1 MDKRSS
7 RRHLLKSGAILA
19 GLAAGGWRTA
29 RGETPPAEAPDVPPK
44 DLHAYGERSRF
55 ETAIRTGALGT
66 WPQPTSP
73 PNYHRDFGFRTPLQ
87 DSVGFVT
94 PPALHYIVSHG
105 YDPPDI
111 NPSEHRL
118 LIHGLVDRPLIF
130 TLEDLKRLPSVSRV
144 HFVECNGNSAPTGP
158 TGAIRRGA
166 AANAQDT
173 HGLTS
178 CSVWTG
184 IPVSL
189 LLKQAGVQAGAKW
202 IVAEGAEKGKHS
214 KSIPIEKAMDD
225 MLVAYG
231 QNGEA
236 IRPEQGYPLRLLV
249 PGWEGINNVKWLRR
263 IKVEAEPVM
272 AMRETTK
279 YPSLRMDGKA
289 RWFISQLGPKSVI
302 TRPSGGQKLS
312 GPGFYEISGLAW
324 SGGGAIT
331 KVEVSTDGGRSWKD
345 AEFQGPAYKKA
356 HARFGFAWEWDGQ
369 ETVLQSRATDDQGEV
384 QPTVAEIAK
393 FWDVQPDFFETTDTV
408 AGHFNAIQP
417 WKIASDGS
425 VQNAIAF

>member
-1 MDKRSS
+1 MEKRPS
-7 RRHLLKSGAILA
+7 RRRLLKSGAILA
-19 GLAAGGWRTA
+19 GLAAGGWQTA
-29 RGETPPAEAPDVPPK
+29 SGEAPEAGAPDIPPK

-105 YDPPDI
+105 YDPPDV

-118 LIHGLVDRPLIF
+118 LIHGMVDQPLIF
-130 TLEDLKRLPSVSRV
+130 SLDDLKRLPSVSRV

-184 IPVSL
+184 IPASL

-263 IKVEAEPVM
+263 IKVVSEPVM

-331 KVEVSTDGGRSWKD
+331 KVEVSTDRGRTWKD

-356 HARFGFAWEWDGQ
+356 HTRFGFAWEWDGQ
-369 ETVLQSRATDDQGEV
+369 ETVLQSRATDDQNEV
-384 QPTVAEIAK
+384 QPTVSEIAK
-393 FWDVQPDFFETTDTV
+393 FWNVQPNFFETTETV

-417 WKIASDGS
+417 WKIGSDGS

>member
-1 MDKRSS
+1 MEKLAS
-7 RRHLLKSGAILA
+7 RRLLLKGGAVLA
-19 GLAAGGWRTA
+19 GAAVGGFRVAAG
-29 RGETPPAEAPDVPPK
+29 ETKEAETSEIPPK

-55 ETAIRTGALGT
+55 ENSIRTGALGT

-73 PNYHRDFGFRTPLQ
+73 PDYHKDFGFRTPLQ
-87 DSVGFVT
+87 DSVGFIT

-111 NPSEHRL
+111 DPNVHQL
-118 LIHGLVDRPLIF
+118 LIHGMVDQPLIF

-166 AANAQDT
+166 NANAQDT

-184 IPVSL
+184 VPASL

-202 IVAEGAEKGKHS
+202 IVAEGAERGKHS

-225 MLVAYG
+225 MLIAYG

-236 IRPEQGYPLRLLV
+236 IRPEQGYPLRLLA

-263 IKVEAEPVM
+263 IKVVAEPVM

-279 YPSLRMDGKA
+279 YPSLRIDGKA
-289 RWFISQLGPKSVI
+289 RWFQSQLGPKSLI
-302 TRPSGGQKLS
+302 TRPSGGQKLP

-331 KVEVSTDGGRSWKD
+331 KIEVSTDGGRNWKA
-345 AEFQGPAYKKA
+345 AEMQGPAYPKA
-356 HARFGFAWEWDGQ
+356 HTRFGFAWEWNG
-369 ETVLQSRATDDQGEV
+369 EEILLQSRATDDQGEV
-384 QPTVAEIAK
+384 QPTVAEIAE
-393 FWDVQPDFFETTDTV
+393 FWRVQPNFFQTSDTV
-408 AGHFNAIQP
+408 VGHFNAIQP
-417 WKIASDGS
+417 WKVNRDGT
-425 VQNAIAF
+425 VLNAIAF

>member
-1 MDKRSS
+1 MEKLPN
-7 RRHLLKSGAILA
+7 RRRLLKSGALFA
-19 GLAAGGWRTA
+19 GLAAGGLRAA
-29 RGETPPAEAPDVPPK
+29 RGETLEPETPDAKPT

-55 ETAIRTGALGT
+55 ETSIRTGALGT

-73 PNYHRDFGFRTPLQ
+73 PDYHKDFGYRTPLQ
-87 DSVGFVT
+87 NSVGFVT

-111 NPSEHRL
+111 DPSEHRL

-144 HFVECNGNSAPTGP
+144 HFVECNGNSAPSGP
-158 TGAIRRGA
+158 TGTIRRSA
-166 AANAQDT
+166 TANAQDT

-184 IPVSL
+184 IPMSL
-189 LLKQAGVQAGAKW
+189 LLNQAGVQAGAKW
-202 IVAEGAEKGKHS
+202 IMAEGAEKGKHS

-225 MLVAYG
+225 MLLAYG

-263 IKVEAEPVM
+263 VKLTAEPVM

-279 YPSLRMDGKA
+279 YPSLRLDGTA
-289 RWFISQLGPKSVI
+289 RWFQSQLGPKSVI
-302 TRPSGGQKLS
+302 TRPSGGQRLL

-331 KVEVSTDGGRSWKD
+331 RIEVSTDGGRTWKD
-345 AEFQGPAYKKA
+345 AEIHGPSYKKA
-356 HARFGFAWEWDGQ
+356 HTRFGFGWAWDGL
-369 ETVLQSRATDDQGEV
+369 ETVVQSRATDDQGEV
-384 QPTVAEIAK
+384 QPTVTEIAE
-393 FWDVQPDFFETTDTV
+393 FWRVQPDFFETTGTV
-408 AGHFNAIQP
+408 VGHFNAIQP
-417 WKIASDGS
+417 WRIGRDGS
-425 VQNAIAF
+425 IQNAITF

>member
-1 MDKRSS
+1 MEKLAS
-7 RRHLLKSGAILA
+7 RRLLLKGGAVLA
-19 GLAAGGWRTA
+19 GAAVGGFRAAAG
-29 RGETPPAEAPDVPPK
+29 ETTEAETSDVRPK

-55 ETAIRTGALGT
+55 ESSIRTGALGT

-73 PNYHRDFGFRTPLQ
+73 PDYHKDFGFRTPLQ
-87 DSVGFVT
+87 DSVGFIT

-105 YDPPDI
+105 YDPPEID
-111 NPSEHRL
+111 PKVHQL
-118 LIHGLVDRPLIF
+118 LIHGMVDHPLII

-166 AANAQDT
+166 NANAQDT

-184 IPVSL
+184 VPASL
-189 LLKQAGVQAGAKW
+189 LLKQAGVKAGAKW

-225 MLVAYG
+225 MLIAYG

-236 IRPEQGYPLRLLV
+236 IRPEQGYPLRLLA

-263 IKVEAEPVM
+263 IKVVAEPVM

-279 YPSLRMDGKA
+279 YPSLRIDGKA
-289 RWFISQLGPKSVI
+289 RWFQSQLGPKSLI
-302 TRPSGGQKLS
+302 TRPSGGQKLP

-331 KVEVSTDGGRSWKD
+331 KIEVSIDGGRSWKA
-345 AEFQGPAYKKA
+345 AEMQGPASPKA
-356 HARFGFAWEWDGQ
+356 HTRFGFAWEWNG
-369 ETVLQSRATDDQGEV
+369 EEFLLQSRATDDQGEV
-384 QPTVAEIAK
+384 QPTVAEIAE
-393 FWDVQPDFFETTDTV
+393 FWRVQPDFFQTTDTV
-408 AGHFNAIQP
+408 VGHFNAIQP
-417 WKIASDGS
+417 WKINRDGT
-425 VQNAIAF
+425 VLNAIAF

>member
-1 MDKRSS
+1 VEKKSD
-7 RRHLLKSGAILA
+7 RRRFLKSGALLA
-19 GLAAGGWRTA
+19 GMAVGAV
-29 RGETPPAEAPDVPPK
+29 RGEAGTPLEVDATDSRPK

-55 ETAIRTGALGT
+55 ENSTRKGALGT
-66 WPQPTSP
+66 WPQLTSP
-73 PNYHRDFGFRTPLQ
+73 PDYHKDFGFRTPLQ

-94 PPALHYIVSHG
+94 PAALHYIVSHG

-111 NPSEHRL
+111 DPQEHRL
-118 LIHGLVDRPLIF
+118 LIHGMVDHPLIF
-130 TLEDLKRLPSVSRV
+130 TLDDLRRLPSVSRV

-158 TGAIRRGA
+158 TGAIRRA
-166 AANAQDT
+166 PSANAADT

-184 IPVSL
+184 IPLSL
-189 LLKQAGVQAGAKW
+189 LLKEAGVQAGAKW

-263 IKVEAEPVM
+263 IKVVAEPVM

-289 RWFISQLGPKSVI
+289 RWFQSQLGPKSLI

-331 KVEVSTDGGRSWKD
+331 RIEVSTDGGRNWKD
-345 AEFQGPAYKKA
+345 AEFQGSVYPKA
-356 HARFGFAWEWDGQ
+356 HVRFGFAWEWDGQ
-369 ETVLQSRATDDQGEV
+369 KTVLQSRSTDDQGEV
-384 QPTVAEIAK
+384 QPTVSEIAAL
-393 FWDVQPDFFETTDTV
+393 WRVQPDFFEETGTV
-408 AGHFNAIQP
+408 VGHFNAVQP
-417 WKIASDGS
+417 WKVGRDGS
-425 VQNAIAF
+425 VLNAIAF

>member
-1 MDKRSS
+1 MEKLPS
-7 RRHLLKSGAILA
+7 RRRLLKSGALLA
-19 GLAAGGWRTA
+19 GLAAGGLRPA
-29 RGETPPAEAPDVPPK
+29 RGETPAAEIPDAKPK
-44 DLHAYGERSRF
+44 NLHVYGERSRF
-55 ETAIRTGALGT
+55 ETSIRTGALGT

-73 PNYHRDFGFRTPLQ
+73 PDYHKDFGYRTPLQ
-87 DSVGFVT
+87 DSVGFLT

-111 NPSEHRL
+111 DPHEHRL
-118 LIHGLVDRPLIF
+118 LIHGMVDRPLIF

-158 TGAIRRGA
+158 TGKIRRSA

-184 IPVSL
+184 IPMSL

-202 IVAEGAEKGKHS
+202 IMAEGAEKGKHS

-263 IKVEAEPVM
+263 IKLTAEPVM

-279 YPSLRMDGKA
+279 YPSLRIDGKA
-289 RWFISQLGPKSVI
+289 RWFQSQLGPKSVI
-302 TRPSGGQKLS
+302 TCPSGGQKLS

-331 KVEVSTDGGRSWKD
+331 RIEVSVDGGRTWKD
-345 AEFQGPAYKKA
+345 AEMQGPAYKKA
-356 HARFGFAWEWDGQ
+356 HTRFGFGWDWDGQ

-384 QPTVAEIAK
+384 QPTVAEIAE
-393 FWDVQPDFFETTDTV
+393 FWRVRPDFFETTDTV
-408 AGHFNAIQP
+408 VGHFNAIQP
-417 WKIASDGS
+417 WKIGRDGS
-425 VQNAIAF
+425 IENAIAF

>member
-1 MDKRSS
+1 MVKLPG
-7 RRHLLKSGAILA
+7 RRRFLKSGAILA
-19 GLAAGGWRTA
+19 GMAAANIRTTG
-29 RGETPPAEAPDVPPK
+29 GETLDAESADIQPK

-55 ETAIRTGALGT
+55 ETSIRTGALGT
-66 WPQPTSP
+66 WPQPASP
-73 PNYHRDFGFRTPLQ
+73 PDYHKDFGFRTPLQ
-87 DSVGFVT
+87 DSVGFLT

-105 YDPPDI
+105 YDPPNID
-111 NPSEHRL
+111 PREHRL
-118 LIHGLVDRPLIF
+118 LIHGMVDHPLIF

-158 TGAIRRGA
+158 TGSIRRSAGA
-166 AANAQDT
+166 SAQDT

-184 IPVSL
+184 IPASL

-225 MLVAYG
+225 MLIAYG

-236 IRPEQGYPLRLLV
+236 IRPEQGYPLRLLA

-263 IKVEAEPVM
+263 IKVVAEPVM

-279 YPSLRMDGKA
+279 YPSLRIDGKA
-289 RWFISQLGPKSVI
+289 RWFQSQLGPKSLI
-302 TRPSGGQKLS
+302 TRPSGGQKLCS
-312 GPGFYEISGLAW
+312 SGFYEISGLAW

-331 KVEVSTDGGRSWKD
+331 KIEVSVDGGRNWKA
-345 AEFQGPAYKKA
+345 AEIQGPAYPKA
-356 HARFGFAWEWDGQ
+356 HTRFGFAWEWDGQ
-369 ETVLQSRATDDQGEV
+369 ETWLQSRATDDQGEV
-384 QPTVAEIAK
+384 QPTVNEIAEL
-393 FWDVQPDFFETTDTV
+393 WRVEPDFFQKTDTV
-408 AGHFNAIQP
+408 VGHFNAIQP
-417 WKIASDGS
+417 WKVNRDGTI
-425 VQNAIAF
+425 QNAIAF

>member
-1 MDKRSS
+1 MEKRPS
-7 RRHLLKSGAILA
+7 RRRLLKSGVILA
-19 GLAAGGWRTA
+19 GLAAGGLRPT
-29 RGETPPAEAPDVPPK
+29 RDEALAADSSDVLPK
-44 DLHAYGERSRF
+44 DLHAYGARSRF
-55 ETAIRTGALGT
+55 ETSIRTGALGT

-111 NPSEHRL
+111 DPLEHHL
-118 LIHGLVDRPLIF
+118 LIHGMVDHPLIF
-130 TLEDLKRLPSVSRV
+130 SLEDLKRLPSVSRV

-263 IKVEAEPVM
+263 IKIVSEPVM

-324 SGGGAIT
+324 SGGGVIS
-331 KVEVSTDGGRSWKD
+331 KVEVSTDGGRTWKD
-345 AEFQGPAYKKA
+345 AEFQGPPYKKA
-356 HARFGFAWEWDGQ
+356 HTRFGFAWEWDGQ
-369 ETVLQSRATDDQGEV
+369 ETVVQSRATDDQGEV

-393 FWDVQPDFFETTDTV
+393 FWNVHPDFFQTTETV

-417 WKIASDGS
+417 WKIGGDGS
-425 VQNAIAF
+425 VQNAIVF

>member
-1 MDKRSS
+1 MEKTPDRRRFLRDSS
-7 RRHLLKSGAILA
+7 LLA
-19 GLAAGGWRTA
+19 GLAFGGLGVA
-29 RGETPPAEAPDVPPK
+29 RGETLGAETTETSPK

-55 ETAIRTGALGT
+55 ETSIRTGALGT

-73 PNYHRDFGFRTPLQ
+73 PDYRKDFGFRTPLQ
-87 DSVGFVT
+87 DSIGILT

-105 YDPPDI
+105 YDPPNI
-111 NPSEHRL
+111 NPQEHRL
-118 LIHGLVDRPLIF
+118 LIHGMVDRPLIF
-130 TLEDLKRLPSVSRV
+130 SLEDLKRLPSVSRT
-144 HFVECNGNSAPTGP
+144 HFVECNGNSAPSGP
-158 TGAIRRGA
+158 TGEIRRV
-166 AANAQDT
+166 ANATAQDT

-189 LLKQAGVQAGAKW
+189 LLKEAGVQAGAKW

-214 KSIPIEKAMDD
+214 KSIPIEKAVDD
-225 MLVAYG
+225 MMVAYG

-263 IKVEAEPVM
+263 IKLVDEPVM

-279 YPSLRMDGKA
+279 YPSLRIDGKA
-289 RWFISQLGPKSVI
+289 RWFQSQLGPKSVI
-302 TRPSGGQKLS
+302 TRPSGGQKLP

-324 SGGGAIT
+324 SGGGAIRRI
-331 KVEVSTDGGRSWKD
+331 EVSTDGGRSWKD
-345 AEFQGPAYKKA
+345 AEIQSPVYPKA
-356 HARFGFAWEWDGQ
+356 HTRFGFAWEWDGQ
-369 ETVLQSRATDDQGEV
+369 ETVLQSRSIDDQDEV
-384 QPTVAEIAK
+384 QPTVAEVAA
-393 FWDVQPDFFETTDTV
+393 FWRVQPQFFQETGTV
-408 AGHFNAIQP
+408 VGHFNAIQP
-417 WKIASDGS
+417 WKVNRDGS